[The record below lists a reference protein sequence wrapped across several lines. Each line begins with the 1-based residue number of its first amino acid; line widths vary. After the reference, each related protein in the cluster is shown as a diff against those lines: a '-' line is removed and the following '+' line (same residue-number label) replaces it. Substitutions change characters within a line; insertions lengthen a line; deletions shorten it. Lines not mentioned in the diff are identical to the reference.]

1 MSKCE
6 LCGEPMPAGEEIFK
20 FHGFSGDC
28 PKPPQRGLAPH
39 QQRVVEERDQL
50 SERLAKLDVFT
61 SHGNAVYEAL
71 PQAERD
77 RLLRQTIV
85 MSMYLTV
92 LNERIAAFETPL
104 A

>member
-6 LCGEPMPAGEEIFK
+6 LCGEPMPAGEEMFK

-28 PKPPQRGLAPH
+28 PKPPRRGLAPH

-50 SERLAKLDVFT
+50 AERFAKLGKFIDEGMVFCT
-61 SHGNAVYEAL
+61 LPLGERRRLEDQAAVMDE
-71 PQAERD
+71 
-77 RLLRQTIV
+77 
-85 MSMYLTV
+85 YLAI